1 MTEHILTRFL
11 NYRQKIV
18 PAFLCIVALLFG
30 CATTQPS
37 GKAQNTVVTG
47 TSMGCGVGGGSLYQ
61 SFLASQ
67 SGITAI
73 VLQLRAGGKFPA
85 QGFTTTVRLR
95 QGSPQGKVISE
106 ASAIVAGPVTTGKL
120 LDVTFRLPHEIPV
133 QAGQRWVIEWITP
146 KEGDGVLTWMMSSG
160 DAYAGG
166 QAYGCRGNAM
176 NADDFIFQVRPVD

>member
-1 MTEHILTRFL
+1 MTEHTLTTFHSR
-11 NYRQKIV
+11 RQKIV
-18 PAFLCIVALLFG
+18 PAFLCIIALLFG

-61 SFLASQ
+61 SFLASKPGM
-67 SGITAI
+67 SAI
-73 VLQLRAGGKFPA
+73 VLQLRAGGRFPDK
-85 QGFTTTVRLR
+85 GFTTTVRLR
-95 QGSPQGKVISE
+95 QGNPQGKVISE
-106 ASAIVAGPVTTGKL
+106 ASATVAGPVTTGKL
-120 LDVTFRLPHEIPV
+120 LDVTFRLPNMVPL

-160 DAYAGG
+160 DPYAGG

-176 NADDFIFQVRPVD
+176 NADDFIFQVRP

>member
-1 MTEHILTRFL
+1 MNRCP
-11 NYRQKIV
+11 KIV
-18 PAFLCIVALLFG
+18 PAFICIVVLLFG

-67 SGITAI
+67 PKITSI
-73 VLQLRAGGKFPA
+73 VLRLRAGGRFPDK
-85 QGFTTTVRLR
+85 GFTTTVRLR
-95 QGSPQGKVISE
+95 QGSPQGKVAAE
-106 ASAIVAGPVTTGKL
+106 ASATVAGPVTTGKL
-120 LDVTFRLPHEIPV
+120 LDVTFRLPNEVPV

-160 DAYAGG
+160 DPYAGG
-166 QAYGCRGNAM
+166 QAYGCTGNTM